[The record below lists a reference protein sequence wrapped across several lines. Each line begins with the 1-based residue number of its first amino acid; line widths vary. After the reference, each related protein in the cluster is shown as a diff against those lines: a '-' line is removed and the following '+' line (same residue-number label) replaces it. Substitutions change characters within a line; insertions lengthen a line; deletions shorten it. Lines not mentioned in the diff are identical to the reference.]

1 METTP
6 ITGTVEFQELAST
19 IMHQFNNPSVAEVAK
34 RRAIS
39 PRVDRVELSVAKSAS
54 ITPTE
59 PDTPTILPIDDTA
72 PVVVID
78 KRVTIEEK
86 NPAKEMFMSADPH
99 EQVAMASNKIA
110 KDQMALYAEVS
121 GSNSEEE
128 SRATYSDSTVTKISI
143 SNINSRA
150 VEAYRQQ
157 SSFYAA

>member
-19 IMHQFNNPSVAEVAK
+19 IMHQFNNPSATNVAK

-54 ITPTE
+54 ITPAE
-59 PDTPTILPIDDTA
+59 PDTPTILPIDESSKIVIVEKKD
-72 PVVVID
+72 PV
-78 KRVTIEEK
+78 
-86 NPAKEMFMSADPH
+86 KEMFMSADPH

-110 KDQMALYAEVS
+110 KDQMELYAEVS